1 MITPIERLT
10 DEVDTD
16 FYGYQIWLGTTD
28 DGLRFSML
36 EGLRG
41 QMIITLPDLDM
52 VVVRTGYDKLKAK
65 KRDLPVDT
73 YTVID
78 VARHLK

>member
-1 MITPIERLT
+1 
-10 DEVDTD
+10 
-16 FYGYQIWLGTTD
+16 
-28 DGLRFSML
+28 
-36 EGLRG
+36 
-41 QMIITLPDLDM
+41 MIISLPDLDM

>member
-1 MITPIERLT
+1 MITPIHQLT

-16 FYGYQIWLGTTD
+16 FYGYQIWLGNTD
-28 DGLRFSML
+28 DGLPFSML

-41 QMIITLPDLDM
+41 QMVITLPDLDA
-52 VVVRTGYDKLKAK
+52 VIVRTGYDKLKAK
-65 KRDLPVDT
+65 KRNLPVDT

-78 VARHLK
+78 VARQLM